1 VTRRTLPILL
11 LLVMSLTWTATASA
25 RKLTV
30 YDRMLVEYIEKGS
43 LSACKYS
50 TQELKT
56 AKNAV
61 PEDYEQYGAAIIAA
75 LEDAIAARA
84 QGACDPKKQATTQP
98 ATTAPPPVAGQA
110 PPPPPPPGS
119 QAAPQSSGQP
129 ATSGAPAQVQEPPKP
144 VAEAAPAA
152 AISTDDSIALA
163 ARTGDVSTD
172 APFPLLLLAIL
183 GGLLALGA
191 LLFAVARWFAWE
203 PAWSV
208 RFRHAA
214 GEAGWRASSTFAE
227 FTDFVRFGR

>member
-1 VTRRTLPILL
+1 MSRRTLPILL
-11 LLVMSLTWTATASA
+11 LLVMSLTWTASASA

-30 YDRMLVEYIEKGS
+30 YDQMLIEYVDKGR

-50 TQELKT
+50 AEALKT
-56 AKNAV
+56 AKGAIS
-61 PEDYEQYGAAIIAA
+61 EDYEQYGGSLIAA
-75 LEDAIAARA
+75 LDDAIAARA
-84 QGACDPKKQATTQP
+84 QGQCDPKKQGTSQGQTA
-98 ATTAPPPVAGQA
+98 APPVGGQA
-110 PPPPPPPGS
+110 QPPPPPAGSPGATTA
-119 QAAPQSSGQP
+119 QPTAPP
-129 ATSGAPAQVQEPPKP
+129 ATPGQAQEPPKP
-144 VAEAAPAA
+144 VAEAAPAP
-152 AISTDDSIALA
+152 AISTDNSIALA

-191 LLFAVARWFAWE
+191 LMFAVARWFAWE

-227 FTDFVRFGR
+227 FTDFVRLGR